1 MKSSQQKRYN
11 SRMVTIAVDLC
22 VENFAHELVDGED
35 ATELF
40 LLAPRLGVTPDKL
53 IVVKAHRQTGG
64 NQFTMPTANCHA
76 SFNDEAMAREWF
88 AWAANDAN
96 FDENVVT

>member
-1 MKSSQQKRYN
+1 
-11 SRMVTIAVDLC
+11 MVTVEVDLYAG
-22 VENFAHELVDGED
+22 NFARELVDGED

-53 IVVKAHRQTGG
+53 IVVKAHGAGGG
-64 NQFTMPTANCHA
+64 NPFCYA

-88 AWAANDAN
+88 AWAADDADPSW
-96 FDENVVT
+96 FDESVVDDYLPR

>member
-1 MKSSQQKRYN
+1 
-11 SRMVTIAVDLC
+11 MVTVEVDLC

-88 AWAANDAN
+88 AWAADDAD
-96 FDENVVT
+96 FDKNVVA

>member
-1 MKSSQQKRYN
+1 
-11 SRMVTIAVDLC
+11 MVTVEVNLC
-22 VENFAHELVDGED
+22 SENFARELVNGED

-40 LLAPRLGVTPDKL
+40 LLAPRLGVNPDKL

-88 AWAANDAN
+88 AWAADDAD
-96 FDENVVT
+96 FDKNVVA